1 MKQSR
6 KTFAK
11 TLGTLGAA
19 CLFLAGCDSV
29 WPSLE
34 AEDPAG
40 SPAAQTQSSAAP
52 TTTGGTDMMQASA
65 DGTAPAARTAVY
77 SGTTA
82 VGERIAQ
89 MESDLGQLTGNVQ
102 TLRSRLRDARSTSA
116 ISATRYHDNKAEITS
131 RLQLGTTPGNP
142 ILVEQWNDAQT
153 ALASVE
159 QTIPALSSLH
169 SDAADEAAFGKFLL
183 STVQA
188 TFGLSGAV
196 PSDHERLRG
205 LEDSVYQTLVD
216 LDRMLTDVTQEI
228 NRHNLYVSNERQNMT
243 TLALGIKN
251 GELYGTNIA
260 SRSFALVEANA
271 ASAAQAGGNSIPA
284 GDPLVVIK
292 FDRENVPYQQ
302 PLYNAVSQALTAK
315 PNAVFDLVA
324 ISPER
329 GNAAQVALNS
339 SAARR
344 NAEDVLRTLTDMG
357 VQPGR
362 INLLAD
368 TRSVAQNEVHL
379 FVR

>member
-1 MKQSR
+1 MKQSN
-6 KTFAK
+6 KTFGK
-11 TLGTLGAA
+11 TAGLIGAA
-19 CLFLAGCDSV
+19 CLFLAGCDSI

-40 SPAAQTQSSAAP
+40 GSPAAQSQPAAAESA
-52 TTTGGTDMMQASA
+52 GQAQLDA
-65 DGTAPAARTAVY
+65 AATGTAPAARTAVY
-77 SGTTA
+77 TGTTA
-82 VGERIAQ
+82 VGERISQ
-89 MESDLGQLTGNVQ
+89 MERDLGQLTGNVQ
-102 TLRSRLRDARSTSA
+102 TLRERLRDARSTSA
-116 ISATRYHDNKAEITS
+116 VSATRYHDNKAEITS

-142 ILVEQWNDAQT
+142 LLVEQWNDAQS
-153 ALASVE
+153 ALANVE

-169 SDAADEAAFGKFLL
+169 SSAADEAAFGKFLL

-196 PSDHERLRG
+196 PSDHDQLRR
-205 LEDSVYQTLVD
+205 LEDSVHQTLVD

-271 ASAAQAGGNSIPA
+271 ASAAQAGGNTVPA

-324 ISPER
+324 VSPER

-344 NAEDVLRTLTDMG
+344 NAEGVLRTLTDMG

-368 TRSVAQNEVHL
+368 TQSVAQNEVHL
-379 FVR
+379 YVR